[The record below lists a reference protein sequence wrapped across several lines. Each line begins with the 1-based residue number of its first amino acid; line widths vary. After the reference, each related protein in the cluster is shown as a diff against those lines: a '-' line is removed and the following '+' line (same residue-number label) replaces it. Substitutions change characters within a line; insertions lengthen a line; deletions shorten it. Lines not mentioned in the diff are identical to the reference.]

1 MNNHLKEK
9 IEQVT
14 MQSKLLVKNKS
25 LCERFFEFPPS
36 IDLTS
41 RTVKEL
47 VFYKDPGKNFED
59 VLFIGME
66 LEWLIFVIYIWEM
79 WALALEKYQRSTP
92 IAIFMTYIMERMF
105 FKVRVFFGEKNVAKK
120 AVVDNRFL

>member
-14 MQSKLLVKNKS
+14 MQSKLLVREKS

-41 RTVKEL
+41 RKVKEL

-79 WALALEKYQRSTP
+79 WSLALEKYQRSTP